1 MRIALVTV
9 PVTGRV
15 VVLGLDF
22 TRPFDSPLARGSRR
36 NERCWTFLRGRR
48 MSIGPGDPFFG
59 GGGMFQPRGPYG
71 PWGGCGCSSLFI
83 ILAGIL
89 LVMGGCLRM
98 LGQ

>member
-1 MRIALVTV
+1 
-9 PVTGRV
+9 
-15 VVLGLDF
+15 
-22 TRPFDSPLARGSRR
+22 
-36 NERCWTFLRGRR
+36 
-48 MSIGPGDPFFG
+48 MSIGPGGFMG
-59 GGGMFQPRGPYG
+59 GGGFLNPGGSYG